1 MKKLI
6 IPLCIS
12 AMFMAAACNNSTSA
26 DKKADNQTQSTGD
39 STKVVYQ
46 CPMDCEKGKTYDQ
59 PGKCPVCEM
68 DLEKVS
74 K

>member
-12 AMFMAAACNNSTSA
+12 AMFMAAACSNSTST
-26 DKKADNQTQSTGD
+26 DKKVDQSTGD
-39 STKVVYQ
+39 STKNAVYQ

-68 DLEKVS
+68 DLEKVN

>member
-6 IPLCIS
+6 MLSLIAGSFLIS
-12 AMFMAAACNNSTSA
+12 CNQKSETKNT
-26 DKKADNQTQSTGD
+26 DN
-39 STKVVYQ
+39 TKVAATYQ
-46 CPMDCEKGKTYDQ
+46 CPMDCEKGKTYDK

-68 DLEKVS
+68 DLEK

>member
-12 AMFMAAACNNSTSA
+12 AMFLAASCNNSTSS
-26 DKKADNQTQSTGD
+26 DKKVEKSSSD
-39 STKVVYQ
+39 STKSAVYQ

-68 DLEKVS
+68 DLEKVN